1 MGNLKVLMNRKTMS
15 EIVITTPQR
24 SAAGGLC
31 RIIFIPVRLACL
43 AGGRA
48 ENENEQENYPENP
61 VN

>member
-1 MGNLKVLMNRKTMS
+1 MS